1 MSITFIDI
9 ERQKSWRIVM
19 FFSALIV
26 LYVLIS
32 FALVAS
38 FYPLFPLG
46 GFSLKLLL
54 QKPAFFIVVLIIS
67 VTIAL
72 IHFCLSS
79 LSAVSYIKKS
89 LSALAPDPEDE
100 IHRQLIHIV
109 DEIQIASG
117 MKINIQCLVIPS
129 ISVNAL
135 SAVDLRGNAIIAIT
149 EGLLSR
155 ISRPQ
160 LETVIAHEAYHILS
174 GDCLET
180 TIAASLFGIPSAA
193 IEKAG
198 DASQG
203 RIFLVPA
210 FLLAWLMVK
219 VSCLLN
225 MFISRER
232 EYRADAGAV
241 RMTRNP
247 LALAEVLYLL
257 SHRWKGIGHIGAGFE
272 MLCIMNTSDS
282 IFDESDGWLA
292 DLISTHPPVNK
303 RINILLQMAHTG
315 ISTLAGKMDENTNMN
330 LNERPEDMYYAI
342 DNKYQWQGPFT
353 IMELSVQPWLSA
365 ETWICNNSN
374 AIVKASQIPLSD
386 VILRKRF
393 AGDAACA
400 SGYLCPSC
408 RSPLLSATYE
418 KTKIYHCRF
427 CGGSLVDDVKL
438 PRIIVRK
445 DIKYSERINALS
457 RATLSENQI
466 RMLARN
472 RNNFA
477 KVNMNFLYCPKCK
490 NRMTRTFYSMAYLV
504 ELDRCSNCR
513 LIWFEKDEL
522 EILQCMID
530 NRMASRPILFQGASH
545 KSNVLHETPAT
556 SEQSSPDYQ

>member
-1 MSITFIDI
+1 MPITFIDI

-19 FFSALIV
+19 FFSVLIV
-26 LYVLIS
+26 LYILIS
-32 FALVAS
+32 FALAAS
-38 FYPLFPLG
+38 FYPLFLLG
-46 GFSLKLLL
+46 GFSLKLIL
-54 QKPAFFIVVLIIS
+54 QKPSFLIVVLIAS
-67 VTIAL
+67 VIIAI

-79 LSAVSYIKKS
+79 LNAVSYIKKT
-89 LSALAPDPEDE
+89 LGALAPDPEDE
-100 IHRQLIHIV
+100 IHSQLIHIV

-117 MKINIQCLVIPS
+117 RKMNIQCLVIPS

-135 SAVDLRGNAIIAIT
+135 SAVDLRGDAIIAIT

-160 LETVIAHEAYHILS
+160 LETVIAHEAYHVLS

-180 TIAASLFGIPSAA
+180 TVAASLFGIPSAA
-193 IEKAG
+193 IEKASN
-198 DASQG
+198 ASEG

-210 FLLAWLMVK
+210 FLFAWLMVK
-219 VSCLLN
+219 ASSLLN
-225 MFISRER
+225 MLISRER

-257 SHRWKGIGHIGAGFE
+257 SRRWKGIGHIGAGIE

-292 DLISTHPPVNK
+292 DLLSTHPPVNK
-303 RINILLQMAHTG
+303 RIKILLQMAHTG
-315 ISTLAGKMDENTNMN
+315 ISTLTGKMDRDENMN
-330 LNERPEDMYYAI
+330 LNERPEDMYYAL
-342 DNKYQWQGPFT
+342 DNKYQWRGPFA
-353 IMELSVQPWLSA
+353 IMELAVLPWLSA
-365 ETWICNNSN
+365 DTWICNNNSPL
-374 AIVKASQIPLSD
+374 AKASQIPLSD

-393 AGDAACA
+393 ASDASYS

-408 RSPLLSATYE
+408 RNPLLPATYE
-418 KTKIYHCRF
+418 RTRIYHCRF
-427 CGGSLVDDVKL
+427 CGGSLVDDAKL

-445 DIKYSERINALS
+445 DVKYSERINALS

-477 KVNMNFLYCPKCK
+477 KLNMNFLCCPKCK
-490 NRMTRTFYSMAYLV
+490 GRMTRTFYSMAYLV
-504 ELDRCSNCR
+504 ELDRCCNCR

-530 NRMASRPILFQGASH
+530 NRMASRPMPFQGASQ
-545 KSNVLHETPAT
+545 KSNILHAPQAT
-556 SEQSSPDYQ
+556 TKKSSPNYQ

>member
-9 ERQKSWRIVM
+9 ERQKSWRIAL
-19 FFSALIV
+19 FFSVLIALYI
-26 LYVLIS
+26 LIS

-38 FYPLFPLG
+38 FYPLFPLS
-46 GFSLKLLL
+46 GFSLKALL
-54 QKPAFFIVVLIIS
+54 QRPAFLIVVLISS
-67 VTIAL
+67 VITAL

-79 LSAVSYIKKS
+79 LNAVSYIKKS
-89 LSALAPDPEDE
+89 LSALLPDPEDE
-100 IHRQLIHIV
+100 IHRQLVHIV

-117 MKINIQCLVIPS
+117 RKINIQCLVIPS

-135 SAVDLRGNAIIAIT
+135 SAVDLRGTAIIAIT

-155 ISRPQ
+155 ISRAQ

-193 IEKAG
+193 IEKASN
-198 DASQG
+198 ASEG
-203 RIFLVPA
+203 RIFLMPA
-210 FLLAWLMVK
+210 FLFAWLMVK

-257 SHRWKGIGHIGAGFE
+257 SHRWKGIGHIGAGIE

-282 IFDESDGWLA
+282 VLDESDGWFA

-303 RINILLQMAHTG
+303 RIKILLQMAHTG
-315 ISTLAGKMDENTNMN
+315 IATLSRKMDEDENMN
-330 LNERPEDMYYAI
+330 LNERPEDMFYAL

-353 IMELSVQPWLSA
+353 IMELAVLPWLSA
-365 ETWICNNSN
+365 DTWICNNTN
-374 AIVKASQIPLSD
+374 ALAKASQMPLSD
-386 VILRKRF
+386 VILRRRF
-393 AGDAACA
+393 ANDAAYA

-408 RSPLLSATYE
+408 RNPLLPAIYE
-418 KTKIYHCRF
+418 RTQIYHCRF
-427 CGGSLVDDVKL
+427 CGGSLVEDVKL
-438 PRIIVRK
+438 PRIIARK

-457 RATLSENQI
+457 RTTLSENQTG
-466 RMLARN
+466 MLARN

-477 KVNMNFLYCPKCK
+477 KVNMNFLYCPKCR

-504 ELDRCSNCR
+504 ELDRCGNCG
-513 LIWFEKDEL
+513 LVWFEKDEL

-530 NRMASRPILFQGASH
+530 NRMASTPMPSQEAPQ
-545 KSNVLHETPAT
+545 KSNVLNELPG
-556 SEQSSPDYQ
+556 SN